1 MLVSP
6 WSDGALLVALVGRM
20 VRVASEMG
28 AAEGTGLLDGNPI
41 SEGVGLTVGLLN
53 TDLSVPL
60 PLGVDGKKGVP
71 EGTGVIEG
79 DSVRYSASSTVA
91 TLC

>member
-1 MLVSP
+1 M
-6 WSDGALLVALVGRM
+6 M
-20 VRVASEMG
+20 RVASEMV
-28 AAEGTGLLDGNPI
+28 AAEGTGLLDGNPF

-60 PLGVDGKKGVP
+60 PLGVDGKKGLP

-79 DSVRYSASSTVA
+79 DSVRYSAGSTVA

>member
-1 MLVSP
+1 
-6 WSDGALLVALVGRM
+6 
-20 VRVASEMG
+20 MG
-28 AAEGTGLLDGNPI
+28 AAKGTGLLDTVTHLV
-41 SEGVGLTVGLLN
+41 GVGLTVGLIN
-53 TDLSVPL
+53 TDPSVPL

-79 DSVRYSASSTVA
+79 HSVTYSARSTVD